1 MRIIAGKYRSRK
13 LITLEGLATRPT
25 LDQTKEAIF
34 SSLGGYI
41 NDFVILDVFG
51 GSGAL
56 SLESISRGA
65 KEAYIIDSN
74 PDAVKIIKKNAENL
88 GVGQE
93 LHVYLGDYKKILERL
108 NNKKFDIVF
117 LDPPFRMKVID
128 ELCQYL
134 IENDMISDG
143 GKGWW
148 NMRIGLY
155 PGTFD
160 PITNGHLDIIKRG
173 STLFDKLYILV
184 ANNINKKT
192 MFTVE
197 ERMNMIKE
205 ATKDIDNIEVVTSDL
220 LTVEY
225 AKSIN
230 AVAMVRGL
238 RMVSDFEYEL
248 QMATLNRCID
258 HNVETIFIMSSH
270 QYSFLSSSSVKEI
283 ARFDGDIS
291 SFVPKNVEIA
301 LKNKL
306 K

>member
-1 MRIIAGKYRSRK
+1 MTNLKNLIDFLPFEFKEQDTYKVDGK
-13 LITLEGLATRPT
+13 
-25 LDQTKEAIF
+25 
-34 SSLGGYI
+34 
-41 NDFVILDVFG
+41 
-51 GSGAL
+51 
-56 SLESISRGA
+56 
-65 KEAYIIDSN
+65 
-74 PDAVKIIKKNAENL
+74 
-88 GVGQE
+88 GV
-93 LHVYLGDYKKILERL
+93 LERFL
-108 NNKKFDIVF
+108 EICGNYFQDDI
-117 LDPPFRMKVID
+117 
-128 ELCQYL
+128 
-134 IENDMISDG
+134 
-143 GKGWW
+143 
-148 NMRIGLY
+148 
-155 PGTFD
+155 
-160 PITNGHLDIIKRG
+160 
-173 STLFDKLYILV
+173 
-184 ANNINKKT
+184 
-192 MFTVE
+192 
-197 ERMNMIKE
+197 
-205 ATKDIDNIEVVTSDL
+205 TKDIDNIEVVTSDL

>member
-1 MRIIAGKYRSRK
+1 
-13 LITLEGLATRPT
+13 
-25 LDQTKEAIF
+25 
-34 SSLGGYI
+34 
-41 NDFVILDVFG
+41 
-51 GSGAL
+51 
-56 SLESISRGA
+56 
-65 KEAYIIDSN
+65 
-74 PDAVKIIKKNAENL
+74 
-88 GVGQE
+88 
-93 LHVYLGDYKKILERL
+93 
-108 NNKKFDIVF
+108 
-117 LDPPFRMKVID
+117 
-128 ELCQYL
+128 
-134 IENDMISDG
+134 
-143 GKGWW
+143 
-148 NMRIGLY
+148 
-155 PGTFD
+155 
-160 PITNGHLDIIKRG
+160 
-173 STLFDKLYILV
+173 
-184 ANNINKKT
+184 
-192 MFTVE
+192 
-197 ERMNMIKE
+197 MIKE